1 MDQDQVS
8 IHKEVEL
15 IFGSTFGLTLIH
27 IWFFY
32 IFIFVFITGAK
43 NIYI

>member
-1 MDQDQVS
+1 MDHDQVG

-27 IWFFY
+27 LYSWIKF
-32 IFIFVFITGAK
+32 
-43 NIYI
+43 